1 MLLILAAALPA
12 WGAIAIDQTKSTDRS
27 GASTTIAS
35 PSFSTTAANELLL
48 AFISTDA
55 TSAGVT
61 VTGVTGAGVT
71 WALVR
76 RTNTRSGTAEVWRA
90 FASTTLTSVTVT
102 ATLSQSVA
110 ASMTVMTYTGTDTTG
125 TSGSGAIGNTASGA
139 AKGAPTASLV
149 TTRAG
154 SWVFGV
160 GNDYDNA
167 TARTLGSNQTLVHQY
182 LASVGDTYWVQRQTA
197 ATPSSGTTV
206 TINDTA
212 PTSDQY
218 NLTIVEVLPAAVVGS
233 VPDLTVSKTHA
244 GNFIQGQTGGSY
256 TITATNSGG
265 AATSGTVTVTDT
277 LPAGLT
283 ATAMSGTNWACTLA
297 TLTCTRNDALT
308 AGTSYPAITVTV
320 NVASNAPAS
329 VTNTATVSGGGET
342 NTSNDTANDVTTITP
357 VGVLTHV
364 GGASAHPTPNNS
376 VYSLNYTPVATND
389 ALVVLIGCRDST
401 VTAMNLT
408 ASGWTLTPI
417 SALVGPSGAF
427 DFIRSYGAITPNTT
441 PVTFTVTLTG
451 GGNCSGGDTT
461 IMIDEF
467 SGNDTTGG
475 TTTFD
480 AHNESL
486 DNGVIGIC
494 TGAPV
499 TPLNNNDAIW
509 YACYDNVTGVT
520 SGYTKGQDDSTGD
533 WTEYKILSGG
543 AGVAQNPGFTTNPSF
558 TSFGLGGVSI
568 KAASGSGPTTYTVT
582 GSATPA
588 SLANGAS
595 VVLSQNTTTLA
606 TTTIASGSYTFP
618 SVSNGTYTVTPS
630 LTGVNF
636 SPTSQSITV
645 ASGPVAVP
653 AFTATAQTW
662 QVSGSITPASLGSG
676 STLTLSQSGTTI
688 STATAAGDGTY
699 SFPSVANGTYTVTPT
714 KTGVSFNPTS
724 QSVTVASGPATVP
737 AFTATAQT
745 WQVSG
750 SITPA
755 TLGSGATLTL
765 SQSGTTISTATAAGD
780 GTYSFPSVA
789 NGTYTLTPSK
799 SGVNFNPTSQSLT
812 VSNGPQTVPVFTAS
826 VPSGIALIQKATNGN
841 EATGANI
848 SVSFPSNNTAGNF
861 LIVTGTAARPAG
873 TLTISDT
880 AGDTFT
886 PAMGPVTDTN
896 QDVTAYIWYVP
907 SCKGGSNTVT
917 ITPAT
922 AAALEIHVSEWTGLT
937 TTSPVDQTASAT
949 GTGTA
954 ASSGAATT
962 TANGEL
968 IFGYTFL
975 FNTATAGS
983 GFTPMS
989 LVNGDLDEYQVQS
1002 LAGSI
1007 AATYT
1012 QTSGTWFV
1020 VMATFKPAGTVA
1032 ATGSIAGNIT
1042 PATGGM
1048 TVNLSGPANGATSTD
1063 GSGNYGFNGLP
1074 NGTYTVT
1081 PSASGYSFSP
1091 PSQSVP
1097 VSGSAV
1103 TGINFTATQVTTAA
1117 LAIDVNVSKN
1127 NTSAS
1132 TSIVSGSF
1140 STKAANEV
1148 LLALVA
1154 TDSISANMTV
1164 TGVTGGGLTWSLVE
1178 RTNAQGGTSEIWKA
1192 FAPSVLSSASVTAH
1206 LSQSVLGSMTVLSFS
1221 GADPNGPIGAT
1232 GTGSAATGAPTASLI
1247 TTRNGSWVVGVGTD
1261 IARSA
1266 SRTVPSNQ
1274 TLIHQDR
1281 ASGVN
1286 DTFWMQRQ
1294 NAATPVS
1301 GTTVFIN
1308 DTAPTNDSYNLSIAE
1323 VLPAITQT
1331 NGTPPAVVVIAPA
1344 AGGTAVSLT
1353 SLAANAMD
1361 SVGVAGVQFMIDG
1374 VNIGSEVTTAPY
1386 YMTWNSTTVSNGTH
1400 TLTARAR
1407 NTSSLT
1413 STSSITIN
1421 VDNSGN
1427 PAVVGSWSSAVT
1439 IPTVAVNLLLLKNNK
1454 LMFYEDG
1461 ATATIWDYVNNV
1473 FTSTPET
1480 ADLFCSGHAFLADGR
1495 VLVVGGFNG
1504 GGNKIGIPNA
1514 EIFDPATN
1522 TWTAVPNMNFPR
1534 WYPTATTLSDG
1545 RIIVM
1550 AGWNTGNHDN
1560 VGIPEIYDPSTNSWT
1575 QLTAANNPFE
1585 TYPFI
1590 YQLPDGR
1597 LLHLGGSE
1605 YATVTE
1611 ALNLNTNAWTTIDS
1625 RIIDGASPAMY
1636 LPNKF
1641 VKAGSASDS
1650 QGGSAPVFNTAYV
1663 LDMMAASPAWQQVPS
1678 MVYPRSFMNMTELPD
1693 GTVLA
1698 TGGETDRNG
1707 GTIANAVYAAELW
1720 SPTTQTWTTM
1730 AAMHTPREY
1739 HSTALLL
1746 PDGRV
1751 VQSGMGSDFGNV
1763 PDEKT
1768 AEFYS
1773 PPYLFKGARPT
1784 ITQAPA
1790 QISYGAN
1797 FSVSTPDAASITSVV
1812 LIRNGGVTHFFDENT
1827 RYLPL
1832 SFTQSSGGL
1841 TVTAPVDGRLAPPG
1855 YYMLFLVNSNGVP
1868 SVAPMLQVGP

>member
-1 MLLILAAALPA
+1 MI
-12 WGAIAIDQTKSTDRS
+12 
-27 GASTTIAS
+27 
-35 PSFSTTAANELLL
+35 
-48 AFISTDA
+48 
-55 TSAGVT
+55 
-61 VTGVTGAGVT
+61 
-71 WALVR
+71 
-76 RTNTRSGTAEVWRA
+76 GTMR
-90 FASTTLTSVTVT
+90 
-102 ATLSQSVA
+102 QS
-110 ASMTVMTYTGTDTTG
+110 
-125 TSGSGAIGNTASGA
+125 
-139 AKGAPTASLV
+139 
-149 TTRAG
+149 
-154 SWVFGV
+154 
-160 GNDYDNA
+160 
-167 TARTLGSNQTLVHQY
+167 RTLGPNQTLVHQY

-283 ATAMSGTNWACTLA
+283 ATAMSGTNWACTQA

-441 PVTFTVTLTG
+441 AVTFTVTLTG

-543 AGVAQNPGFTTNPSF
+543 AGAAQNPGFTTNPSF

-568 KAASGSGPTTYTVT
+568 KAASGSGPTTYAVT

-595 VVLSQNTTTLA
+595 VVLSQNTTTIA

-618 SVSNGTYTVTPS
+618 SVANGTYTVTPS
-630 LTGVNF
+630 LTGVSF
-636 SPTSQSITV
+636 S
-645 ASGPVAVP
+645 
-653 AFTATAQTW
+653 
-662 QVSGSITPASLGSG
+662 
-676 STLTLSQSGTTI
+676 
-688 STATAAGDGTY
+688 
-699 SFPSVANGTYTVTPT
+699 
-714 KTGVSFNPTS
+714 PTS

-750 SITPA
+750 SITPGSIA
-755 TLGSGATLTL
+755 SGATLTL
-765 SQSGTTISTATAAGD
+765 SQSGNTITTTTAGTD
-780 GTYSFPSVA
+780 GSYSFPSVV
-789 NGTYTLTPSK
+789 NGIYTVTPSK
-799 SGVNFNPTSQSLT
+799 TGVNFSPTSQSVT

-880 AGDTFT
+880 AGDTFI

-907 SCKGGSNTVT
+907 SCKGGSNSVT

-949 GTGTA
+949 GTGTT

-1042 PATGGM
+1042 PATAGM
-1048 TVNLSGPANGATSTD
+1048 TVNLSGPANGATTTD

-1081 PSASGYSFSP
+1081 PSASGYSFAP

-1103 TGINFTATQVTTAA
+1103 TGINFTAQQVTTAA

-1154 TDSISANMTV
+1154 TDSTSANMTV
-1164 TGVTGGGLTWSLVE
+1164 TSVTGGGLTWSLVE

-1192 FAPSVLSSASVTAH
+1192 FAPSVLSSASITAH
-1206 LSQSVLGSMTVLSFS
+1206 LSQSVLGSMVVLSFS
-1221 GADPNGPIGAT
+1221 GADPTNPIGAT
-1232 GTGSAATGAPTASLI
+1232 GSGSAATGAPTASLV

-1261 IARSA
+1261 ITRSA
-1266 SRTVPSNQ
+1266 ARTVPSNQ

-1281 ASGVN
+1281 ASAVN

-1294 NAATPVS
+1294 NAPTPVS

-1308 DTAPTNDSYNLSIAE
+1308 DTAPTNDPYNLSIAE

-1331 NGTPPAVVVIAPA
+1331 SGSPPAVVVIAPA

-1413 STSSITIN
+1413 SSSSITIN

-1504 GGNKIGIPNA
+1504 GGNKIGIANA
-1514 EIFDPATN
+1514 EIFDPAAN

-1575 QLTAANNPFE
+1575 QLTGRQQSFRD
-1585 TYPFI
+1585 
-1590 YQLPDGR
+1590 LP
-1597 LLHLGGSE
+1597 LHL
-1605 YATVTE
+1605 
-1611 ALNLNTNAWTTIDS
+1611 
-1625 RIIDGASPAMY
+1625 
-1636 LPNKF
+1636 
-1641 VKAGSASDS
+1641 
-1650 QGGSAPVFNTAYV
+1650 PVA
-1663 LDMMAASPAWQQVPS
+1663 
-1678 MVYPRSFMNMTELPD
+1678 R
-1693 GTVLA
+1693 
-1698 TGGETDRNG
+1698 R
-1707 GTIANAVYAAELW
+1707 
-1720 SPTTQTWTTM
+1720 
-1730 AAMHTPREY
+1730 TP
-1739 HSTALLL
+1739 
-1746 PDGRV
+1746 
-1751 VQSGMGSDFGNV
+1751 
-1763 PDEKT
+1763 
-1768 AEFYS
+1768 
-1773 PPYLFKGARPT
+1773 
-1784 ITQAPA
+1784 
-1790 QISYGAN
+1790 
-1797 FSVSTPDAASITSVV
+1797 
-1812 LIRNGGVTHFFDENT
+1812 
-1827 RYLPL
+1827 
-1832 SFTQSSGGL
+1832 
-1841 TVTAPVDGRLAPPG
+1841 
-1855 YYMLFLVNSNGVP
+1855 
-1868 SVAPMLQVGP
+1868 VAPRRQ

>member
-1 MLLILAAALPA
+1 MLPPPPVATEHSSVRLAIKRALGLFLIFAATTPA
-12 WGAIAIDQTKSTDRS
+12 WGAIAIDQVKSTDRS
-27 GASTTIAS
+27 TSSTTITS
-35 PSFSTTAANELLL
+35 PAFSTTAANELLL
-48 AFISTDA
+48 VFISSDA
-55 TSAGVT
+55 KSAGITAGVT
-61 VTGVTGAGVT
+61 GGGLT

-76 RTNTRSGTAEVWRA
+76 RTNGQLGTAEVWRA
-90 FASTTLTSVTVT
+90 FAPSTLANVTVT

-110 ASMTVMTYTGTDTTG
+110 ASITVVTFTGTDTTG
-125 TSGSGAIGNTASGA
+125 TSGSGAIGATASA
-139 AKGAPTASLV
+139 SASSGAPTASLV
-149 TTRAG
+149 TTRNG

-160 GNDYDNA
+160 GDDWDNA
-167 TARTLGSNQTLVHQY
+167 TARALGTNQTMVHQY
-182 LASVGDTYWVQRQTA
+182 LASVGDTYWVQRQNA
-197 ATPSSGTTV
+197 PTPSSGTTV

-212 PTSDQY
+212 PAGDRY
-218 NLTIVEVLPAAVVGS
+218 NLSIVEILPGNVAS
-233 VPDLTVSKTHA
+233 VPDLTVSKTHS
-244 GNFIQGQTGGSY
+244 GSFIQGQTGASY

-265 AATSGTVTVTDT
+265 AVTSGTVTVADT

-297 TLTCTRNDALT
+297 TLTCTRNDPLA
-308 AGTSYPAITVTV
+308 AGVSYPAITLTV

-357 VGVLTHV
+357 VGALIHV
-364 GGASAHPTPNNS
+364 GGASGHPTPNNG
-376 VYSLNYTPVATND
+376 VFSLNYTPVGTND

-408 ASGWTLTPI
+408 APGWSLTPI
-417 SALVGPSGAF
+417 SGLVGPSGAF
-427 DFIRSYGAITPNTT
+427 DFIRTYGAITPNTT

-543 AGVAQNPGFTTNPSF
+543 AGVGQNPGFTTNPSF

-568 KAASGSGPTTYTVT
+568 KAASGSGPTTYAVT

-595 VVLSQNTTTLA
+595 VVLSQNTTTIA

-618 SVSNGTYTVTPS
+618 SVANGTYTVTPS

-636 SPTSQSITV
+636 SPPSQSVTV
-645 ASGPVAVP
+645 ASAPATVP

-699 SFPSVANGTYTVTPT
+699 SFPSVANGTYTLTPT
-714 KTGVSFNPTS
+714 KTGVNFNPIS
-724 QSVTVASGPATVP
+724 QSVTV
-737 AFTATAQT
+737 
-745 WQVSG
+745 
-750 SITPA
+750 
-755 TLGSGATLTL
+755 
-765 SQSGTTISTATAAGD
+765 
-780 GTYSFPSVA
+780 
-789 NGTYTLTPSK
+789 
-799 SGVNFNPTSQSLT
+799 
-812 VSNGPQTVPVFTAS
+812 SNGNQTVPVFTATQ
-826 VPSGIALIQKATNGN
+826 PSGITLIQKAVNGN
-841 EATGANI
+841 EATGSNI
-848 SVSFPSNNTAGNF
+848 SASFPSNNTAGNF
-861 LIVTGTAARPAG
+861 LIITGTAARPAG

-880 AGDTFT
+880 AGDTFI
-886 PAMGPVTDTN
+886 PAIGPVTDTN
-896 QDVTAYIWYVP
+896 QAVTAYIWYVP
-907 SCKGGSNTVT
+907 SCKGGPNTVT
-917 ITPAT
+917 LTPAT
-922 AAALEIHVSEWTGLT
+922 AAALEIHISEWTGLT

-949 GTGTA
+949 GTGTT
-954 ASSGAATT
+954 ASSGPATT
-962 TANGEL
+962 TVNGEL

-975 FNTATAGS
+975 FNTAAAGS

-1007 AATYT
+1007 AAAYT

-1032 ATGSIAGNIT
+1032 ASGSIAGNIT
-1042 PATGGM
+1042 PATAGM
-1048 TVNLSGPANGATSTD
+1048 TVNLSGPANGTTSTD

-1081 PSASGYSFSP
+1081 PSASGYSFAP

-1103 TGINFTATQVTTAA
+1103 TGINFTAQQVTTAA

-1127 NTSAS
+1127 NTSAAS
-1132 TSIVSGSF
+1132 SINSGTF

-1178 RTNAQGGTSEIWKA
+1178 RTNTQGGTSEIWKA
-1192 FAPSVLSSASVTAH
+1192 FAPSILSGVSVTAS
-1206 LSQSVLGSMTVLSFS
+1206 LSQSVLGSMVVLSFS

-1266 SRTVPSNQ
+1266 ARTVPSNQ

-1281 ASGVN
+1281 SSTVN

-1331 NGTPPAVVVIAPA
+1331 SGSPPAVVVIAPA
-1344 AGGTAVSLT
+1344 PGGTAVSLT

-1374 VNIGSEVTTAPY
+1374 VNIGNEVTTAPY
-1386 YMTWNSTTVSNGTH
+1386 YMTWNSTTVGNGPH

-1407 NTSSLT
+1407 NTSNLT
-1413 STSSITIN
+1413 SSTSITIN

-1427 PAVVGSWSSAVT
+1427 PATVGSWSSAVT

-1461 ATATIWDYVNNV
+1461 ASATIWDYVNGV
-1473 FTSTPET
+1473 FTSTPDT

-1495 VLVVGGFNG
+1495 VLVVGGYSG

-1514 EIFDPATN
+1514 EIFDPAAN
-1522 TWTAVPNMNFPR
+1522 TWTAVPNMSFAR

-1545 RIIVM
+1545 RIIVT
-1550 AGWNTGNHDN
+1550 AGWDTGNHDN
-1560 VGIPEIYDPSTNSWT
+1560 VGIPEIYDPSTNTWT

-1585 TYPFI
+1585 TYPFM
-1590 YQLPDGR
+1590 YLLPDGR

-1605 YATVTE
+1605 SPTITE
-1611 ALNLNTNAWTTIDS
+1611 ALDLTANTWTTIDS

-1636 LPNKF
+1636 LPGKF

-1650 QGGSAPVFNTAYV
+1650 QGGSAPVYNTAYV
-1663 LDMMAASPAWQQVPS
+1663 LDMTAASPAWQQVPS
-1678 MVYPRSFMNMTELPD
+1678 MVYPRSFMNMTVLPD

-1720 SPTTQTWTTM
+1720 SPTTRTWTTM
-1730 AAMHTPREY
+1730 ASMHTPREY

-1763 PDEKT
+1763 PDEKST
-1768 AEFYS
+1768 EFYS

-1784 ITQAPA
+1784 ITQAPT
-1790 QISYGAN
+1790 QISYGTN
-1797 FSVSTPDAASITSVV
+1797 FSVTTPDAATITSVV
-1812 LIRNGGVTHFFDENT
+1812 LIRNGGVTHFFDQNT
-1827 RYLPL
+1827 RYVPL
-1832 SFTQSSGGL
+1832 TFSQASGGL

-1868 SVAPMLQVGP
+1868 SVAPILQVGP